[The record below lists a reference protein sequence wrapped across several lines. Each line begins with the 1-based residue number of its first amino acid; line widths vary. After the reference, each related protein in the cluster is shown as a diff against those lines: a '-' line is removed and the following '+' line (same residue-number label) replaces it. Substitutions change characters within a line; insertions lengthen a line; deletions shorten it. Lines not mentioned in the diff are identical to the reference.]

1 AALPEIGARAE
12 FEGMAQS
19 VDLAAGT
26 VTLAGG
32 TVIRIVAGTQ
42 IEPADDDDELESLS
56 AVQAALEAGLFVE
69 VDGKGVVEST
79 EPLTFAAIEVEFEI
93 EDDAANVPGA
103 FEFQGAV
110 TAADPAA
117 GTFTLAGGTLV
128 RVNAETQI
136 DPEGDLFSLDAVQA
150 AVQSGAAVRAEG
162 DATVESMGPPA
173 TLIALAVK
181 WEVDN

>member
-1 AALPEIGARAE
+1 
-12 FEGMAQS
+12 
-19 VDLAAGT
+19 
-26 VTLAGG
+26 
-32 TVIRIVAGTQ
+32 
-42 IEPADDDDELESLS
+42 
-56 AVQAALEAGLFVE
+56 
-69 VDGKGVVEST
+69 VEST
-79 EPLTFAAIEVEFEI
+79 DPLTFVAIEVEFEI

-117 GTFTLAGGTLV
+117 GTFTLAGGTIV

-173 TLIALAVK
+173 TLVALSVK